1 MRDFQ
6 LPGRSEVLAS
16 NGMCVTWHPL
26 AANAAVSILEQG
38 GNAEDAALAAAFV
51 LGLAEPQMAGVGG
64 DWFALIK
71 LPGQE
76 DIIAVNGSGRAP
88 AGVSADTLR
97 VRGGMVMQLR
107 DATAVTIPGAVDGFY
122 RMSQTWGRLGL
133 ATGSKCRGTAGQCA
147 GDSYLLRYGRS
158 GRRF

>member
-16 NGMCVTWHPL
+16 NGMCVTSHPL
-26 AANAAVSILEQG
+26 ATNAAASILEQG
-38 GNAEDAALAAAFV
+38 GNAVDAALAAAFV
-51 LGLAEPQMAGVGG
+51 LGLAEPQMAGVDG

-76 DIIAVNGSGRAP
+76 DIVAVNGSARAP

-97 VRGGMVMQLR
+97 ARGDMVMPLQH
-107 DATAVTIPGAVDGFY
+107 AAAVTIPGAVDRFC
-122 RMSQTWGRLGL
+122 RMSQTWGQLGL
-133 ATGSKCRGTAGQCA
+133 DTVFWGGNISRPVM
-147 GDSYLLRYGRS
+147 S
-158 GRRF
+158 GC